1 MAKPGPF
8 ECPKTGED
16 SDPTASACS
25 VGQWGA
31 LEHSFQGLAA
41 VVLGDDQQVG
51 ML

>member
-16 SDPTASACS
+16 SDPHRERLLG
-25 VGQWGA
+25 GQWGA

-41 VVLGDDQQVG
+41 VALGDDQQVG
-51 ML
+51 LL